1 MCSSLWE
8 KPRTSKSLSLACLL
22 PLLGFPRP
30 AAQGR
35 GCRGCQNL
43 LRLCQVPALSL
54 CRAQKTSF
62 GAAADTT
69 GARSRESPAR
79 HRRWLHYGVHS
90 KFQQCQCSRG
100 RKARSRSSTPP
111 LLMDSRRS
119 TRASCCPLRR
129 WAPESSMLTI
139 KTILWLPGLWLPW
152 VCLPCPQWARLWCP
166 ADDSAGWPVLHWE
179 DHLHTISPGEGLS
192 WDKVQFN
199 CTLWSSSR
207 SRCIHCTR
215 ST

>member
-1 MCSSLWE
+1 
-8 KPRTSKSLSLACLL
+8 
-22 PLLGFPRP
+22 
-30 AAQGR
+30 
-35 GCRGCQNL
+35 
-43 LRLCQVPALSL
+43 
-54 CRAQKTSF
+54 
-62 GAAADTT
+62 
-69 GARSRESPAR
+69 
-79 HRRWLHYGVHS
+79 
-90 KFQQCQCSRG
+90 
-100 RKARSRSSTPP
+100 
-111 LLMDSRRS
+111 MDSRRS

-129 WAPESSMLTI
+129 WAPQSSMLTI

-192 WDKVQFN
+192 WDKVHFN

-215 ST
+215 STWYANPFLSSGSSWADNHQTQSQILRQKYKAFGSNCLVVLVIRGWLGASRAPPVKAWKH